1 MIRINLLPYRAARK
15 KESIHT
21 QLSMFF
27 LSLLLVIG
35 ALAYGH
41 FHLKD
46 KISSLNARIDEI
58 QQDIVQYNKIV
69 TQVEKL
75 REEIA
80 ALKKK
85 MDVIKVLDGNREE
98 AFYLFDTM
106 TNTVVEGRMWFTNF
120 EALENVTITKKK
132 VEVAEKPKK
141 GKTDDKKKEKKKKK
155 KTKTIEIRTVDVV
168 IKVRGIALDNK
179 TVADFM
185 TRLEAAED
193 VVALKLFKN
202 VKLVTLELIEIPQG
216 KEKPPIYLKSF
227 EITCLR
233 MPPKAPDTG
242 KDKKT

>member
-15 KESIHT
+15 KENIRT

-41 FHLKD
+41 FHLKG

-80 ALKKK
+80 ALEKKL
-85 MDVIKVLDGNREE
+85 DVIKVLDANREE

-141 GKTDDKKKEKKKKK
+141 GKTDEKKKKK
-155 KTKTIEIRTVDVV
+155 KKKKKTIEIRTVDVV
-168 IKVRGIALDNK
+168 ITVRGIALDNK

-193 VVALKLFKN
+193 VAALKLFKN

-233 MPPKAPDTG
+233 MPPKASDTG
-242 KDKKT
+242 KGKKT

>member
-15 KESIHT
+15 KENIRT

-41 FHLKD
+41 FHLKG
-46 KISSLNARIDEI
+46 KITSLNARIDEI
-58 QQDIVQYNKIV
+58 QRDIIQYNKIV

-80 ALKKK
+80 ALQKKL
-85 MDVIKVLDGNREE
+85 DVIKVLDGNREE
-98 AFYLFDTM
+98 AFRLLDTM
-106 TNTVVEGRMWFTNF
+106 TKTVIEGRMWFTDF
-120 EALENVTITKKK
+120 EALENETITKKK
-132 VEVAEKPKK
+132 IEIEEKPKK
-141 GKTDDKKKEKKKKK
+141 GETDDKKKKKKK
-155 KTKTIEIRTVDVV
+155 KTKTIEIRKVDVI

-193 VVALKLFKN
+193 MAALKLFKN
-202 VKLVTLELIEIPQG
+202 VKLVTLELVEIPQG

-233 MPPKAPDTG
+233 MPPKASDIG

>member
-15 KESIHT
+15 KENIRT

-41 FHLKD
+41 LHLKG
-46 KISSLNARIDEI
+46 KISSLNGRIDEI

-80 ALKKK
+80 ALEKKL
-85 MDVIKVLDGNREE
+85 DVIKVLDANREE
-98 AFYLFDTM
+98 AFYLLDTM
-106 TNTVVEGRMWFTNF
+106 TNTVVEGRMWFTDF
-120 EALENVTITKKK
+120 EALENVIITKKK
-132 VEVAEKPKK
+132 VEVKEKPKK
-141 GKTDDKKKEKKKKK
+141 GEKDDKKKKKKKKK
-155 KTKTIEIRTVDVV
+155 KTIETRTVNVV
-168 IKVRGIALDNK
+168 ITVRGIALDNK

-185 TRLEAAED
+185 TRLETAED
-193 VVALKLFKN
+193 VAALKLFKN

-233 MPPKAPDTG
+233 MPPKASDTG
-242 KDKKT
+242 KGKKT